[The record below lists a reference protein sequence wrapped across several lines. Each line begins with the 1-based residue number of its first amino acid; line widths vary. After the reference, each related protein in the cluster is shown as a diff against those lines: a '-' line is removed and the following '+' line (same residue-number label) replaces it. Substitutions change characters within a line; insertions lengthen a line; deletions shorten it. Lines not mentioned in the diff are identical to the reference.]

1 MKSISKHDVSAV
13 ILAGGQASRMGGKD
27 KGLILFNQKPLIQ
40 YAVNVVSQSVDSIW
54 VSANRN
60 LDLYQ
65 KFGRVVTDE
74 LSDYQGP
81 LAGISATL
89 SQISTKY
96 LLIIPCD
103 GPYVGNILLER
114 LSREMLKNQA
124 KICVASANGHLHP
137 PCALVEV
144 SIKTPLD
151 AYLASG
157 ERRLGK
163 FFKDNQALEV
173 DFSDLEK
180 MFINFNFL
188 TDLQESE

>member
-137 PCALVEV
+137 TFALVEA